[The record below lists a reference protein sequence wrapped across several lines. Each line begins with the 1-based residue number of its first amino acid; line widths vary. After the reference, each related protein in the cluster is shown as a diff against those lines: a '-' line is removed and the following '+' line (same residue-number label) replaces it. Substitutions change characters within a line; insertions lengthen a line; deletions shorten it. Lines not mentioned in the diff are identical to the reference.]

1 MLRYIWLAVALAWL
15 ASAAST
21 AQEAASSVP
30 DTERRIAITIDDAP
44 LGPGAKGN
52 WDRAGALIEGL
63 NAAGVQAIF
72 FVTTDGFEELE
83 NGKAR
88 VERYA
93 DAGHLIANHTH
104 SHPWLYQVE
113 ADDFLSDIDRA
124 EAHLEGLEN
133 RRLRFRYPFLDQGR
147 RDSDKRQSVWD
158 GLDARGLGD
167 GYVTVDTY
175 DWHLDRQW
183 RQALAEGA
191 SVDEAALSDVYVAMI
206 VDAAEHAA
214 SLADSWLD
222 NQPVHTLLL
231 HENDAAASFLPAAI
245 KALRG
250 AGWTIVTPDEAYA
263 RPLPRPAVTTG
274 FTGMGRVAALAWE
287 RGARGEG
294 AFDHWSASESGIE
307 ERLASEGAVTAVD

>member
-1 MLRYIWLAVALAWL
+1 MLRHIWLAAAFACLAG
-15 ASAAST
+15 APTT
-21 AQEAASSVP
+21 AQEAGASLP
-30 DTERRIAITIDDAP
+30 DIERRIAITIDDAP
-44 LGPGAKGN
+44 LGPGAKGD
-52 WDRAGALIEGL
+52 WDRAASLIEGL
-63 NAAGVQAIF
+63 DTAGAQAVF

-83 NGKAR
+83 DGKAR
-88 VERYA
+88 VQRYA
-93 DAGHLIANHTH
+93 EAGHLIANHTH

-113 ADDFLSDIDRA
+113 AEAFLSDIDGA

-133 RRLRFRYPFLDQGR
+133 RRPWFRYPFLDQGR
-147 RDSDKRQSVWD
+147 RDSDKRQSVWN

-183 RQALAEGA
+183 QKAVREGA
-191 SVDEAALSDVYVAMI
+191 NVDESALSDVYVAMI

-214 SLADSWLD
+214 LMAESWLD
-222 NQPVHTLLL
+222 GQPVHTLLL
-231 HENDAAASFLPAAI
+231 HENDAAANFLPAAI
-245 KALRG
+245 EGLRE

-287 RGARGEG
+287 KGARGAD
-294 AFDHWSASESGIE
+294 AFDHWSSSEAGIE
-307 ERLASEGAVTAVD
+307 ERLASEGVFTAAD